1 MVGKPAEF
9 LRVQPELTRHLDM
22 QIAQVKSLL
31 GFRPCVEASFG
42 LLHDASPSPSR
53 RLITMRH
60 A

>member
-1 MVGKPAEF
+1 
-9 LRVQPELTRHLDM
+9 
-22 QIAQVKSLL
+22 VKSLL